1 MSRFVIPIGESTE
14 GIFIARDVLSIRQ
27 KEPKDDG
34 VFAPLEH
41 KSAEV
46 GVGEIDSVSRIWC
59 IK

>member
-1 MSRFVIPIGESTE
+1 MIPIGESTE